1 MSLFSIKPFIAAF
14 TAIAFLSA
22 CGGGGGNST
31 APPVGGLT
39 LEPGEAG
46 VTVSWTSVPG
56 VEYWLY
62 AAPGSSICKNCGNS
76 PNNWFQITGAVSRG
90 LSNAKISSPYF
101 LSGIVNDTVYSF
113 IMDGR
118 VNGGPGGDA
127 TPSVSTTPRLAGAL
141 WKSGGNLGTGDIK
154 GIAFGPIL
162 NSANN
167 TYAATGSYLG
177 MGSNG
182 AKYQSTDG
190 LSWTVNTASDTTNWL
205 GTLYSLNKFIG
216 IGQGGAVS
224 YSTDLKTWTTAN
236 SGVTQNLNAIA
247 SSGSMVVAVGNNG
260 TIIRSSDAITWTAAT
275 ATPNTLP
282 LYGVSYT
289 VNGLWVA
296 VGAAGTLLT
305 SSDGAT
311 WTAVSSGTTADLRS
325 VASMANIITTNN
337 VSATVY
343 SLVVTGNNG
352 TLLQSADGVKW
363 ALQSVG
369 NNANLNAVVASVGV
383 LPTNQF
389 VAVGNSGLALTSTDG
404 ITWTARTTQTSQ
416 NLNVLLRGLSP
427 QTRYIALGANGSTV
441 YTQ

>member
-1 MSLFSIKPFIAAF
+1 MSLFSIKSTIAMFA
-14 TAIAFLSA
+14 AAALLSA
-22 CGGGGGNST
+22 CGGSGNP
-31 APPVGGLT
+31 APPPVGGLKV
-39 LEPGEAG
+39 EAGEAG
-46 VTVSWTSVPG
+46 ATVSWTAVPG

-62 AAPGSSICKNCGNS
+62 AAPASTICKNCGANDWKS
-76 PNNWFQITGAVSRG
+76 ITGAVSKG
-90 LSNAKISSPYF
+90 LSNAPIYSPYF
-101 LSGIVNDTVYSF
+101 FSGIANDTVYAF

-154 GIAFGPIL
+154 GIAFGPIF

-167 TYAATGSYLG
+167 TYATSGSYLG
-177 MGSNG
+177 MGANG

-190 LSWTVNTASDTTNWL
+190 LSWTANTTSDTTHWL
-205 GTLYSLNKFIG
+205 STLYALNKFIG

-236 SGVTQNLNAIA
+236 SGVTQNLNAMA
-247 SSGSMVVAVGNNG
+247 TNGSMVVAVGNNG
-260 TIIRSSDAITWTAAT
+260 TIIRSTDAVTWIAAT

-282 LYGVSYT
+282 LYGVGYT
-289 VNGLWVA
+289 VNGVWVA

-311 WTAVSSGTTADLRS
+311 WTAVSSGTTADLKS
-325 VASMANIITTNN
+325 VASMSNIIATNN
-337 VSATVY
+337 VFATVY
-343 SLVVTGNNG
+343 SMVVTGNNG
-352 TLLQSADGVKW
+352 TLLQSVDSVKW
-363 ALQSVG
+363 ALQSMG
-369 NNANLNAVVASVGV
+369 TNANLNAVVASVGV
-383 LPTNQF
+383 LPSNQF
-389 VAVGNSGLALTSTDG
+389 VAVGNAGLALTSTDG

-416 NLNVLLRGLSP
+416 NLNVLFRGLSP

>member
-1 MSLFSIKPFIAAF
+1 MPLFSFKSTIALLA
-14 TAIAFLSA
+14 AAALLSA
-22 CGGGGGNST
+22 CGGSGNS
-31 APPVGGLT
+31 APPPVGGLKV
-39 LEPGEAG
+39 EAGEAG
-46 VTVSWTSVPG
+46 VNISWTAVPG

-62 AAPGSSICKNCGNS
+62 AAPAPTICKNCGSNDWKS
-76 PNNWFQITGAVSRG
+76 ITGAVSKG
-90 LSNAKISSPYF
+90 LSNAPISSPYF
-101 LSGIVNDTVYSF
+101 ISGIANDTVYAF

-127 TPSVSTTPRLAGAL
+127 TPSVSAIPRLAGAL
-141 WKSGGNLGTGDIK
+141 WKSGGNLGTGEIK
-154 GIAFGPIL
+154 GLAYGPIF

-182 AKYQSTDG
+182 AKYQSPDG
-190 LSWTVNTASDTTNWL
+190 LSWTASTASDTTNWL
-205 GTLYSLNKFIG
+205 GTLYALNKFIG

-236 SGVTQNLNAIA
+236 SGVTQNLNAMA
-247 SSGSMVVAVGNNG
+247 TNGSMVVAVGSNG
-260 TIIRSSDAITWTAAT
+260 TIIRSTDAVTWTAAS

-282 LYGVSYT
+282 LYSVGYT
-289 VNGLWVA
+289 VNGMWVA

-311 WTAVSSGTTADLRS
+311 WTAVSSGTTADLKS
-325 VASMANIITTNN
+325 VASMANFITANN

-343 SLVVTGNNG
+343 SMVVTGNNG
-352 TLLQSADGVKW
+352 TVLQSADGVKW
-363 ALQSVG
+363 ALQSTG
-369 NNANLNAVVASVGV
+369 TNADLNAVVASVGV
-383 LPTNQF
+383 LPSNQF
-389 VAVGNSGLALTSTDG
+389 VAVGNAGLAFSSTDG
-404 ITWTARTTQTSQ
+404 ITWTARTTLTSQ